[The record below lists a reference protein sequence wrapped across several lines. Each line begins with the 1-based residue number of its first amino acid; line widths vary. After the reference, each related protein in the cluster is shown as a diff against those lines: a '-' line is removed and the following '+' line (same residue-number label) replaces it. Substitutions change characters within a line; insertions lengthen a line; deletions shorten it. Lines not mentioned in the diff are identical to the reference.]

1 MLGHEGRDKQ
11 TEFAICCTCRALR
24 RRALALVRADPRL
37 SHRIGAQEIAADRV
51 LDHEDGDLASAR
63 LEAGLVAKCPAQ

>member
-1 MLGHEGRDKQ
+1 
-11 TEFAICCTCRALR
+11 
-24 RRALALVRADPRL
+24 LALVRADPAL